1 VVTDP
6 RFIGRSYES
15 APFEVSAESIRAYMR
30 ATGDDREEADLVAP
44 PTYAMVYGFDVYMQL
59 WKDQEVALNVARLVH
74 SDQSFTFHRPVRPG
88 DRIRST
94 GRITGISARGGM
106 EMITFDCTA
115 TAVDGQPVSDASA
128 RFIIR
133 P

>member
-1 VVTDP
+1 VTDP
-6 RFIGRSYES
+6 RFIGRSYDS
-15 APFEVSAESIRAYMR
+15 APFEVSPESIRAYMR
-30 ATGDDREEADLVAP
+30 ATGDDREETDLVAP

-88 DRIRST
+88 DRIRTT
-94 GRITGISARGGM
+94 GRITGINSRAGM

-115 TAVDGQPVSDASA
+115 TAEDGEPVSDASA
-128 RFIIR
+128 RFVIR